1 MFSAGE
7 INKFKF
13 INFVLA
19 FGILKLLGAAKVD
32 AGSDQGHIDILR
44 LH

>member
-1 MFSAGE
+1 MFSTGE

-13 INFVLA
+13 NFVLA